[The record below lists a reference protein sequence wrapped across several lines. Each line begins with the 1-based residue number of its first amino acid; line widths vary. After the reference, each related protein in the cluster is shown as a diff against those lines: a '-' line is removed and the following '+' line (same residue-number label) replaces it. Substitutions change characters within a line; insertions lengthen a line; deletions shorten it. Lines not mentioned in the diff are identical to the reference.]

1 MLGKRSSFTPPTYRK
16 DPCLL
21 SPQVAEDGLLQQLL
35 FVCQGNCLDGLWCFA
50 GTVISVELHKFQHI
64 IYIYICIKYIYIYY
78 MCVTLCIIYIIYV
91 LYVVYY
97 RDLTKSCLSH
107 SFRLSRLWTQHQ
119 EVMPKSCLSVFPHCE
134 RKRQN
139 NPFQIRTFH
148 FHPFFSSLCFVQ

>member
-1 MLGKRSSFTPPTYRK
+1 MGCSSSSFSFVRAIVWMVY
-16 DPCLL
+16 DALL
-21 SPQVAEDGLLQQLL
+21 AQWSLS
-35 FVCQGNCLDGLWCFA
+35 NY
-50 GTVISVELHKFQHI
+50 ISFNILY
-64 IYIYICIKYIYIYY
+64 IYIYIYMYKIYIYIYY

-148 FHPFFSSLCFVQ
+148 FHPFFSVFKSTASQIKKRTIKI